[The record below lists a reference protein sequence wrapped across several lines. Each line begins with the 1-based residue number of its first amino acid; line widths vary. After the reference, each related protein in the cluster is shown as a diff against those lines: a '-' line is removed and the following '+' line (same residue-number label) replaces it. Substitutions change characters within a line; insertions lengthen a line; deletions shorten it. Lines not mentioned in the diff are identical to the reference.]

1 MRIIELGHCVV
12 EFIILLQFS
21 GYYLTKKRTSRLSY
35 WLAIFLVSCVL
46 FGVNSF
52 KIPGINTIISIISG
66 TLLLHYLFQGSL
78 FAKAGL
84 MSFFIVIMVFVSFI
98 TGFLLSSLLNKPIE
112 QILQHTSDR
121 IIGIVISR
129 IALILILRIIATLY
143 NCKGKYYKH
152 NRIGVN
158 TSLLLTLPVVSLITV
173 YILLYVEQWIP
184 YTNLNT
190 ILLSSICL
198 GLLIVNL
205 IVFNVYDSKMENTE
219 LKSQLSL
226 AQKYQNYQD
235 EAYRKQEQSLL
246 EMEHMAHDFK
256 HYLASIEGMVNGSDA
271 DLSHYI
277 GTLGK
282 EIDQKFMQPFGF
294 STNRALNVILYQ
306 KQREC
311 EKSGI
316 EFQINIGFGDLSFID
331 YSDTCAIF
339 GNALDNA
346 TTACQEISDSEKE
359 KYIKLNIHKHKDM
372 LLISI
377 ENSKNPQQQ
386 LIEINDTIR
395 STKLDEGYHGFGLT
409 NLRTAVLNYEGNVVF
424 SYNDNSFILMVNI
437 MLKNE
442 YFVNKLLDKQENS
455 SILQSQNN

>member
-1 MRIIELGHCVV
+1 
-12 EFIILLQFS
+12 
-21 GYYLTKKRTSRLSY
+21 
-35 WLAIFLVSCVL
+35 
-46 FGVNSF
+46 
-52 KIPGINTIISIISG
+52 
-66 TLLLHYLFQGSL
+66 
-78 FAKAGL
+78 
-84 MSFFIVIMVFVSFI
+84 
-98 TGFLLSSLLNKPIE
+98 
-112 QILQHTSDR
+112 
-121 IIGIVISR
+121 
-129 IALILILRIIATLY
+129 
-143 NCKGKYYKH
+143 
-152 NRIGVN
+152 
-158 TSLLLTLPVVSLITV
+158 
-173 YILLYVEQWIP
+173 
-184 YTNLNT
+184 
-190 ILLSSICL
+190 
-198 GLLIVNL
+198 
-205 IVFNVYDSKMENTE
+205 MENTE

-316 EFQINIGFGDLSFID
+316 EFQINIGFGDLSFIN

-346 TTACQEISDSEKE
+346 TTACQEISDNEKE